1 LLLFIY
7 ICFAQTK
14 KNQLTNEILL
24 ESVLK
29 TEANGTRFSR
39 CELALILVVD
49 LSIELLE
56 ELRPHLS
63 KLLHIIFLNM
73 DHENLQVYEQ
83 SRQLFRNLVYSMTKQ
98 TMLPGDSEKASSLIF
113 LLDSKEGSSFF
124 FLPSE

>member
-1 LLLFIY
+1 
-7 ICFAQTK
+7 
-14 KNQLTNEILL
+14 L

-29 TEANGTRFSR
+29 TESNGTKYSR

-56 ELRPHLS
+56 ELRSHLP

-83 SRQLFRNLVYSMTKQ
+83 SRQLFRNLVHSMSKQ
-98 TMLPGDSEKASSLIF
+98 NILTGDTEKANTLIF
-113 LLDSKEGSSFF
+113 LLDSKEGSEIS
-124 FLPSE
+124 